1 MAEPAEKAE
10 KAESLNAPFFKL
22 WSMLRPNLRSI
33 FRDEWE
39 LLPFAAVCLARGW
52 EVRWSTEL
60 VRSLDKSLVH
70 RNPKLFWGLG
80 EPFPQGMMWGV
91 VVGLCVQARRCDAS
105 LRLHGSPLRTDMA
118 RGSA

>member
-1 MAEPAEKAE
+1 MRSAKRSAAVYVTRGWRSRPRRPK

-60 VRSLDKSLVH
+60 VLSLIH
-70 RNPKLFWGLG
+70 I
-80 EPFPQGMMWGV
+80 
-91 VVGLCVQARRCDAS
+91 
-105 LRLHGSPLRTDMA
+105 
-118 RGSA
+118 